1 MAVVVVGGHS
11 RNIGKT
17 AVAAG
22 LIAALAEKSWTAIK
36 ITQHGHK
43 ICSSNGRSCKCA
55 AHEHRY
61 AILEDN
67 DRSGRKD
74 TSRFL
79 LAGASRSL
87 WVRVRQGQLALV
99 MPELQGIMESQ
110 PFVMIES
117 NSILNF
123 IRPDLYLTVLRF
135 DIEDFKESA
144 REMLRR
150 SDAAVVVESGAR
162 QPLWKRV
169 PAEMLAGIPVYPV
182 SAPTFISPELISFV
196 RSRIGE
202 EPAVG
207 SGQSAVLK

>member
-17 AVAAG
+17 AVVAG
-22 LIAALAEKSWTAIK
+22 LVAALAEKGWTAIK
-36 ITQHGHK
+36 ITQYGHK
-43 ICSSNGRSCKCA
+43 ICASNGRNCTCA

-61 AILEDN
+61 AILDDKN
-67 DRSGRKD
+67 RSGKKD

-99 MPELQGIMESQ
+99 MPELQGTIESQ
-110 PFVMIES
+110 PFVIIES

-135 DIEDFKESA
+135 DIEDFKDSA
-144 REMLRR
+144 REMLSR

-162 QPLWKRV
+162 QPSWKQV
-169 PAEMLAGIPVYPV
+169 AGDMLAGIPVFPV
-182 SAPTFISPELISFV
+182 SAPSFVSDELIDFV
-196 RSRIGE
+196 RSRILPNGT
-202 EPAVG
+202 PD
-207 SGQSAVLK
+207 S

>member
-1 MAVVVVGGHS
+1 MAIVVVGGHS

-22 LIAALAEKSWTAIK
+22 LIAALAEKGWTAVK
-36 ITQHGHK
+36 VTQYGHG
-43 ICSSNGRSCKCA
+43 ICSIDGRKCKCA
-55 AHEHRY
+55 VHEHRY
-61 AILEDN
+61 AILDEK

-87 WVRVRQGQLALV
+87 WVRVKQGQLALA
-99 MPELQGIMESQ
+99 MPELQGILESQ

-117 NSILNF
+117 NSILDF

-144 REMLRR
+144 REMLSR
-150 SDAAVVVESGAR
+150 SDAAIVVKSGAR
-162 QPLWKRV
+162 RPLWKQV
-169 PAEMLAGIPVYPV
+169 PGEMLAGIPVYPV
-182 SAPTFISPELISFV
+182 APPSFVSADLLEFV
-196 RSRIGE
+196 RSRIGQRE
-202 EPAVG
+202 
-207 SGQSAVLK
+207 